1 MNEWKTFTGRLLWAM
16 SRAGKTNQ
24 SELARAVGV
33 KPQSIQYLCR
43 ADSGAQGST
52 HTPALAHELRVAAHW
67 LASGEGHPADVEQT
81 GLRFDD
87 SASPSY
93 VAGPVTRAKVTGTYR
108 LTGTGDVE
116 VLEPEAGWD
125 AGHVLTPIVATGV
138 HAIRV
143 KGNAL
148 SPYVKDG
155 QYLLLQSG
163 PDQLPSEE
171 NILITLVG
179 GQKLLR
185 ELMHQ
190 RDGSLVVLPVQG
202 GQPEAIE
209 VSTIQQIDSVVC
221 VVSRRWW
228 QAGDGSLR

>member
-16 SRAGKTNQ
+16 NRAGKTNQ

-43 ADSGAQGST
+43 PDSGAQGST

-67 LASGEGHPADVEQT
+67 LASGEGQPAHLEHT
-81 GLRFDD
+81 GWRLDE
-87 SASPSY
+87 STSPAYTSSP
-93 VAGPVTRAKVTGTYR
+93 ATRAQVTGTYR

-116 VLEPEAGWD
+116 VLALEAGLD
-125 AGHVLTPIVATGV
+125 NAGHVLTPIVAAGV
-138 HAIRV
+138 HAVRV

-155 QYLLLQSG
+155 QYLLLQSA
-163 PDQLPSEE
+163 PDKLPVEE
-171 NILITLVG
+171 NIVITLVG
-179 GQKLLR
+179 GRRLLR

-209 VSTIQQIDSVVC
+209 VSDIGQIESVVC
-221 VVSRRWW
+221 VVSRRFW
-228 QAGDGSLR
+228 QADTMS

>member
-16 SRAGKTNQ
+16 DRAGKNNQ

-43 ADSGAQGST
+43 PDSGAQGST
-52 HTPALAHELRVAAHW
+52 HTPALARELRVAAHW
-67 LASGEGHPADVEQT
+67 LASGEGHPAKLEQT
-81 GLRFDD
+81 GLRLDE
-87 SASPSY
+87 SASSSY
-93 VAGPVTRAKVTGTYR
+93 AVSPATRAEVKGVYR
-108 LTGTGDVE
+108 LTGTGDAE
-116 VLEPEAGWD
+116 VLALDAGSD
-125 AGHVLTPIVATGV
+125 AGHVLTPLVAAGV
-138 HAIRV
+138 HAVRV

-155 QYLLLQSG
+155 QYLLLQSA
-163 PDQLPSEE
+163 PDKLMPEE
-171 NILITLVG
+171 NIVITLVG
-179 GQKLLR
+179 GQRLLR

-202 GQPEAIE
+202 GQPEAID
-209 VSTIQQIDSVVC
+209 VSDIDQIDSVVC

-228 QAGDGSLR
+228 QAG

>member
-1 MNEWKTFTGRLLWAM
+1 MNEWKTFAGRLLWAM
-16 SRAGKTNQ
+16 NRAGKTNQ

-43 ADSGAQGST
+43 LDSGAQGST
-52 HTPALAHELRVAAHW
+52 HTPALAQELRVAAHW
-67 LASGEGHPADVEQT
+67 LASGEGLPASLD
-81 GLRFDD
+81 
-87 SASPSY
+87 PSGSQLGEPTAPPY
-93 VAGPVTRAKVTGTYR
+93 AANLATRANVTGTYR
-108 LTGTGDVE
+108 LTGAGD
-116 VLEPEAGWD
+116 LEAMKSPAD
-125 AGHVLTPIVATGV
+125 LVAGHVLTPIATPGV
-138 HAIRV
+138 HALRI

-155 QYLLLQSG
+155 QYLLLQSA
-163 PDQLPSEE
+163 PDSLPSEE
-171 NILITLVG
+171 NILITLVDG
-179 GQKLLR
+179 RMLLR

-209 VSTIQQIDSVVC
+209 ASGIAQIYSVVC

-228 QAGDGSLR
+228 QADQAC